1 MTDSVPLIELRDID
15 LAFGTNVIFTKMA
28 LAVYPGECLSVLGES
43 GMGKSLCLKMM
54 VGLQEPDAGEVLIR
68 GRNINEYSADE
79 LVELRREISY
89 VFQEDALFDS
99 MTVLENVGYYLIE
112 HTRQS
117 DEEIRERC
125 RVALESVGL
134 HARNLDL
141 MPANLSGG
149 MRKRVGL
156 ARSIVFDPPTVL
168 FDDPTRGLDPISI
181 TRIGTLLEK
190 RHEDSSRTSVL
201 ATHDLKTALKVSNRL
216 AVLHDRKFPFEGTLE
231 ELRKLDHPDIND
243 FLHDPDEDLQEQR
256 RQARSRK
263 KQFSSA

>member
-1 MTDSVPLIELRDID
+1 MTDNTPLIELRNIN
-15 LAFGTNVIFTKMA
+15 LAFGNNVIFTEMS
-28 LAVYPGECLSVLGES
+28 LCVYPGECLSLLGES

-54 VGLQEPDAGEVLIR
+54 VGLQEPDAGEVLVN
-68 GRNINEYSADE
+68 GRNITDLNSDE
-79 LVELRREISY
+79 LVDLRHHISY

-112 HTRQS
+112 HTRLS

-156 ARSIVFDPPTVL
+156 ARSIVFEPQTVL

-181 TRIGTLLEK
+181 TRIGTLLHK
-190 RHEDSSRTSVL
+190 RHEDKSKTSVL
-201 ATHDLKTALKVSNRL
+201 ATHDLKTALSVSNRL
-216 AVLHDRKFPFEGTLE
+216 AVLHSRKFPYQGTLAALR
-231 ELRKLDHPDIND
+231 ELKDPEIDP
-243 FLHDPDEDLQEQR
+243 FLYDPDEKLQDER
-256 RQARSRK
+256 KRARARSPRF
-263 KQFSSA
+263 Q